1 MVPGVSAPT
10 GLDANAQGG
19 GAPAAGG
26 PDLNAMIGQVRSAS
40 EPFNQL
46 LGSLPF
52 LKPQQDAFRK
62 LIKQVITGIAA
73 QAPKQTPSADA
84 LP

>member
-1 MVPGVSAPT
+1 MPT
-10 GLDANAQGG
+10 RRAARQ
-19 GAPAAGG
+19 PAGG

-40 EPFNQL
+40 EPFNQI

-52 LKPQQDAFRK
+52 LKPQQDKFRK
-62 LIKQVITGIAA
+62 LIQEVITGIAA
-73 QAPKQTPSADA
+73 KAPKQTPSADA